1 MTIGAVILMMRMDA
15 LFCRQV
21 CSSSQTTLGARFRAV
36 RAKRLDEPAT
46 AVPVS
51 GGLDGDAAFVTR
63 RTKNRLNEKSTF
75 ADQAAGL

>member
-1 MTIGAVILMMRMDA
+1 LQI
-15 LFCRQV
+15 
-21 CSSSQTTLGARFRAV
+21 

-63 RTKNRLNEKSTF
+63 RMKNRLNEKSTF